1 MVLFVKGLPTHIKQF
16 VLLQDPEH
24 ITEAL
29 RLAKTKESVG
39 ENAETNNS
47 YKHLLQTLIDKV
59 DRIDKPKK
67 AQLPITSPNTSVLH
81 QAPSKFDISNKLNA
95 FDKQLTAITQQIAQL
110 TPSPPSPTPIIQLP
124 PPPPSLVI
132 VAVKLGHMA
141 RECRSANA
149 YLNPSRNFQTA
160 HPKISPF
167 PTIITIG
174 IRIVQTHSDSP
185 FLLPYLLITIIH
197 TPLVFPN
204 NFNTTPPCPLMNA
217 RPPRFGTGANATYA
231 NNNYPNIST
240 AGMQVQSPLNITH
253 PSPEYHP
260 TLPRSHHRN
269 ACPPILPE
277 YSYSLPLTWTNT
289 FRFPPPPNIADD
301 GHRSDP
307 DSVKAV
313 ASPIVSDIPE
323 PVTHPSM
330 SPPFLPSG
338 PPVDITPSSMLM
350 TAHIGNSLLSIL
362 VDTGSSINA
371 LNISVF
377 NTLPDPPDLQAPLY
391 HAVTTVDGSDSH
403 IYGHF
408 DSSLTIGHE
417 SFPLTFHIINCGK
430 YDAII
435 DEVLDLD
442 IIQESYSPWAAP
454 IVLVTKK
461 DGFTRFCC
469 DFRKLNAVT
478 VKDSYPLPRIDDTLD
493 SLSGSSYFSTLE
505 MRSGFWQIEVEEE
518 SRPLTASFHFLR
530 GPL

>member
-1 MVLFVKGLPTHIKQF
+1 
-16 VLLQDPEH
+16 
-24 ITEAL
+24 
-29 RLAKTKESVG
+29 
-39 ENAETNNS
+39 
-47 YKHLLQTLIDKV
+47 
-59 DRIDKPKK
+59 
-67 AQLPITSPNTSVLH
+67 
-81 QAPSKFDISNKLNA
+81 
-95 FDKQLTAITQQIAQL
+95 
-110 TPSPPSPTPIIQLP
+110 
-124 PPPPSLVI
+124 
-132 VAVKLGHMA
+132 
-141 RECRSANA
+141 
-149 YLNPSRNFQTA
+149 
-160 HPKISPF
+160 
-167 PTIITIG
+167 
-174 IRIVQTHSDSP
+174 
-185 FLLPYLLITIIH
+185 
-197 TPLVFPN
+197 
-204 NFNTTPPCPLMNA
+204 MNA

-240 AGMQVQSPLNITH
+240 AGMQVQSPFNITH
-253 PSPEYHP
+253 PPPNTTPSFPDPIIETLAPLYSQDTPIHSP
-260 TLPRSHHRN
+260 SHG
-269 ACPPILPE
+269 PIP
-277 YSYSLPLTWTNT
+277 SDSPA
-289 FRFPPPPNIADD
+289 NIADD

-435 DEVLDLD
+435 
-442 IIQESYSPWAAP
+442 
-454 IVLVTKK
+454 
-461 DGFTRFCC
+461 G
-469 DFRKLNAVT
+469 
-478 VKDSYPLPRIDDTLD
+478 
-493 SLSGSSYFSTLE
+493 
-505 MRSGFWQIEVEEE
+505 
-518 SRPLTASFHFLR
+518 RPFFGQL
-530 GPL
+530 